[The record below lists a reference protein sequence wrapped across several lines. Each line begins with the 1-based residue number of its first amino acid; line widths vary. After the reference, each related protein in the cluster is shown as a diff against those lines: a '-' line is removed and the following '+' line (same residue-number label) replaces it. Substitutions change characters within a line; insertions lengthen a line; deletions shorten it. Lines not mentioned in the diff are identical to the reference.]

1 MGASNK
7 AYKKI
12 LKRFSEIYGITNAY
26 NSFEEQ
32 VCNCLVKSKNEFD
45 REYLYKFIS
54 EYIKDKMPYNR
65 IMLFKIYTFISSL
78 DDNDNNVLLEN
89 LESLLSFANDNIEE
103 MNSETN
109 KVIKKLYDY
118 IYLANLQ
125 DEKVRKIFDNNIEK
139 AKNDI
144 DAKVHKEIEYIESKV
159 VEGEKKIERSEKN
172 YITILGIFASLVV
185 TFVSGLLFS
194 SEVLN
199 NISSV
204 SVYRLLAVILL
215 LGFVLLT
222 ICFSLY
228 WFIIKVINN
237 NNVKEL
243 TNIYITAI
251 KVIAILLVICGIS
264 WGLGIVEGR
273 NKSITPDNNLI
284 RFIIDKIEEHNDIST
299 ISEVK

>member
-1 MGASNK
+1 MGANNK
-7 AYKKI
+7 AYAKE
-12 LKRFSEIYGITNAY
+12 LKRLREIYGITNAY
-26 NSFEEQ
+26 NNFEEQ
-32 VCNCLVKSKNEFD
+32 VCNYLVKSKNEFD
-45 REYLYKFIS
+45 RECLYKFIN
-54 EYIKDKMPYNR
+54 EYIKDKIPYNR

-78 DDNDNNVLLEN
+78 DDSDNNVLLEN
-89 LESLLSFANDNIEE
+89 LESLLSFANDNIEKK
-103 MNSETN
+103 NSETN

-159 VEGEKKIERSEKN
+159 AEGEKKIERSEKN

-194 SEVLN
+194 SEVLS

-204 SVYRLLAVILL
+204 SVYRLIVVILL
-215 LGFVLLT
+215 LGFVLIT

-228 WFIIKVINN
+228 WFITKIINN
-237 NNVKEL
+237 DNDKEL
-243 TNIYITAI
+243 TNIYLTTI
-251 KVIAILLVICGIS
+251 KVIVMLLLICGLL
-264 WGLGIVEGR
+264 WGFGIVEGR

-284 RFIIDKIEEHNDIST
+284 RFIISKIEEYNGIST
-299 ISEVK
+299 ISEIK

>member
-1 MGASNK
+1 MGVSNK

-12 LKRFSEIYGITNAY
+12 LKRLSEIYGITNAY

-32 VCNCLVKSKNEFD
+32 VCNYLVKSKNEFD

-89 LESLLSFANDNIEE
+89 LESLLSFTNDNTEAT
-103 MNSETN
+103 NGETN

-144 DAKVHKEIEYIESKV
+144 DTKVHKEIEYIESKV
-159 VEGEKKIERSEKN
+159 VEGEEKIERSEKN
-172 YITILGIFASLVV
+172 YITILGIFASFVV
-185 TFVSGLLFS
+185 TFVGVLSFS
-194 SEVLN
+194 ESVLKEM
-199 NISSV
+199 SKV
-204 SVYRLLAVILL
+204 SAYRLFVVILL
-215 LGFVLLT
+215 LGFVLLS

-228 WFIIKVINN
+228 WFIARIV
-237 NNVKEL
+237 NNVDVKNL
-243 TNIYITAI
+243 KIIYAI
-251 KVIAILLVICGIS
+251 FTVVIIGLLLFCLHLWCKGY
-264 WGLGIVEGR
+264 VEDR
-273 NKSITPDNNLI
+273 NDRIKNRN
-284 RFIIDKIEEHNDIST
+284 RVST
-299 ISEVK
+299 SSEIAAQI